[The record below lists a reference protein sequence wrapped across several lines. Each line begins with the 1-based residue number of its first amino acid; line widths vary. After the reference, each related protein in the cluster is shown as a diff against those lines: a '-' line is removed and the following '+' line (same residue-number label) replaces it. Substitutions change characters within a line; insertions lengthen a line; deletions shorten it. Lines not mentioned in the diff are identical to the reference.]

1 MMRCSAS
8 PIQYALL
15 LVAVTVSFAATP
27 VSAQGLVE
35 YEFAGVVTDDT
46 GKLGV
51 FGPPLSVQVGQPFT
65 GRFSYMIGPGN
76 PDQLPADAELG
87 TYNLVDF
94 QLDQA
99 VVPITPLAVII
110 MHRAGLPTLD
120 PLPPDPGLDR
130 FSVVGTF
137 PFDDGFKVV
146 SLSLSGPY
154 ESVFTDDS
162 LPLSITLGQFPDAK
176 IVQAIRVIGLA
187 PDGQSQIDAGQLN
200 SLVRIPEPSSQLL
213 AIGCLAIA
221 FLARA
226 DLVRNCLLR
235 RFPPLPPGEA
245 ASYQA
250 VRVLPRYPRLPPPAP
265 DSSTCLRAPMSNRHE
280 SMTAAFDCQA
290 DCRCR
295 IRSSM
300 PRARVAHR

>member
-1 MMRCSAS
+1 MMRCSARL
-8 PIQYALL
+8 IQFALL
-15 LVAVTVSFAATP
+15 LVLAVTVSFAATP

-51 FGPPLSVQVGQPFT
+51 FGPPLSVHVGQPFT

-87 TYNLVDF
+87 TYNVVDF

-110 MHRAGLPTLD
+110 THRAGLPTLD
-120 PLPPDPGLDR
+120 PLPPDLGLDR

-162 LPLSITLGQFPDAK
+162 LPLSITLGDFPDAK
-176 IVQAIRVIGLA
+176 IVQAIRVVGLA
-187 PDGQSQIDAGQLN
+187 PDGQSQIDAGQLS
-200 SLVRIPEPSSQLL
+200 SLVRIPEPSSLLL

-221 FLARA
+221 FLA
-226 DLVRNCLLR
+226 
-235 RFPPLPPGEA
+235 P
-245 ASYQA
+245 
-250 VRVLPRYPRLPPPAP
+250 
-265 DSSTCLRAPMSNRHE
+265 H
-280 SMTAAFDCQA
+280 
-290 DCRCR
+290 
-295 IRSSM
+295 RS
-300 PRARVAHR
+300 R